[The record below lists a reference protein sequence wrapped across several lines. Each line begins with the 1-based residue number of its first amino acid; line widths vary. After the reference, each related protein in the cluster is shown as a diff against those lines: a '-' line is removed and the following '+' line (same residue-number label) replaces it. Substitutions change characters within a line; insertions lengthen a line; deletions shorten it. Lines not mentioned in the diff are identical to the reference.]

1 MARPA
6 TPHPT
11 DGELAILG
19 VLWRHGSATV
29 RRVHDELASRGGA
42 SYTSVLKLM
51 QIMHEKGLV
60 RRDERERSHVYSP
73 AVRQGDTQRSLV
85 RDLLDR
91 AFDGSAARLVIGAL
105 SANPASADEIA
116 EIRRFLDDAERGD
129 QP

>member
-11 DGELAILG
+11 DAELAILR
-19 VLWRHGSATV
+19 VLWARGSATV
-29 RRVHDELASRGGA
+29 RAVHDALAAKGGA

-60 RRDERERSHVYSP
+60 RRDERERSHVYYP
-73 AVRQGDTQRSLV
+73 AVRREDTQKRLV
-85 RDLLDR
+85 RHLVDR

-105 SANPASADEIA
+105 SAKPASADEIA
-116 EIRRFLDDAERGD
+116 EIRRFLDEAEKGAR
-129 QP
+129 P